1 MSKIISGIN
10 DPSLEGR
17 SMPTTPKTTMPDE
30 LSAEERRVVHKAAW
44 RIIPFAMFCLLLA
57 FIDRTNIGFASLKM
71 NEALRISPT
80 AFGLAGGVFFV
91 AYFLCE
97 VPSNL
102 AMDRFG
108 ARLWLARIMIVWGAV
123 ATATAFVPG
132 AKMFLVLRFLLGA
145 AEAGFFPGIILLITR
160 WFPRAYRAQF
170 IGWFTLA
177 IPLSGVVGAPISAA
191 LLTVPHWAGLQSWQW
206 LFIIEGV
213 PSILCGIACL
223 FLISD
228 SPHKARWL
236 SPNEVQT
243 LQGALARD
251 HASAEQ
257 KAGFLATV
265 KAIFS
270 GQVLLLALVLSGGAG
285 VSAAYAVWL
294 PRVVA
299 SYHWSVTQTGLWI
312 SALYVLGSIAMI
324 LFAKLSDHAGER
336 RWHSAA
342 PLLLAAL
349 CSPLLLLSAGF
360 APVYV
365 LLALAVI
372 GIYACKG
379 PTWALA
385 TEYLPAKAKVAS
397 IAQVNALSN
406 FTSFFTISL
415 TGIMFQ
421 HSHSYA
427 IAMLPLGLLCAA
439 AGVASLI
446 ARPAA

>member
-1 MSKIISGIN
+1 MSKIITSIE
-10 DPSLEGR
+10 DPSLGGR
-17 SMPTTPKTTMPDE
+17 SMPITSKTAAPVD
-30 LSAEERRVVHKAAW
+30 LSAEEKRVVHKAAW

-57 FIDRTNIGFASLKM
+57 FIDRTNIGFASLQM
-71 NEALRISPT
+71 NEALNISPSV
-80 AFGLAGGVFFV
+80 FGLAGGVFFV

-102 AMDRFG
+102 ALDRFG
-108 ARLWLARIMIVWGAV
+108 ARLWLARIMVVWGVV

-132 AKMFLVLRFLLGA
+132 ARSFLAMRFLLGA

-160 WFPRAYRAQF
+160 WFPRSYRAQF

-177 IPLSGVVGAPISAA
+177 IPLSGVIGSPISAA
-191 LLTVPHWAGLQSWQW
+191 LLAVPHWAGLASWKW

-213 PSILCGIACL
+213 PSILCGFACL
-223 FLISD
+223 FIISD
-228 SPHKARWL
+228 SPEKTRWL
-236 SPNEVQT
+236 SREEVLT
-243 LQGALARD
+243 LQEALARD
-251 HASAEQ
+251 HAPAEQ
-257 KAGFLATV
+257 KAGFAAIMKT
-265 KAIFS
+265 IFS

-299 SYHWSVTQTGLWI
+299 SYHWSVTQAGLLI
-312 SALYVLGSIAMI
+312 SALYVLGSIAML
-324 LFAKLSDHAGER
+324 LFAKTSDRTRER
-336 RWHSAA
+336 RWHSAW

-349 CSPLLLLSAGF
+349 CGPLLLVAHGF
-360 APVYV
+360 TLVYI

-379 PTWALA
+379 PTWAMA
-385 TEYLPAKAKVAS
+385 TEYLPAQGKVAS

-406 FTSFFTISL
+406 FTGFFTISI
-415 TGIMFQ
+415 TGIVFQ

-439 AGVASLI
+439 AGVASLV
-446 ARPAA
+446 AKPAK